1 MKNLALNIFTEDQ
14 ITDFLSDIFIFENV
28 TTEDVRKISSSL
40 KFEIS
45 EFLPNEKIYSPDG
58 FFKKVGFVLSGECS
72 VEKQKPDG
80 TSVPLNKLY
89 KGDSFGIL
97 AVFSDSKKF
106 PTVVKSSK
114 STQILFLDKET
125 LTSLIEKYPKVALS
139 IISFMSN
146 RIDFLNKKIATF
158 SADSVEE
165 KFAVYLVN
173 EAKQSGNMS
182 FSLNLSK
189 IARTLNA
196 GRASVYRAIDA
207 LEKLS
212 LIKFENKKI
221 YISDLKGLE
230 RITK

>member
-1 MKNLALNIFTEDQ
+1 MKKIALNLYTEEQ
-14 ITDFLSDIFIFENV
+14 IADFLSDIFIFENIA
-28 TTEDVRKISSSL
+28 EDDIRSTCSSL
-40 KFEIS
+40 EFEIS

-58 FFKKVGFVLSGECS
+58 FLKKVGFVLNGECT

-97 AVFSDSKKF
+97 AVFSDSENF
-106 PTVVKSSK
+106 PTVVKALK
-114 STQILFLDKET
+114 NTQILFLDKET
-125 LTSLIEKYPKVALS
+125 LTSLIEKYPKVAIS

-146 RIDFLNKKIATF
+146 RIEFLNKKIATF

-173 EAKQSGNMS
+173 EAKQSGNLF